1 MMKHRNVVLVLIL
14 LMFAVGC
21 VQSKQVEVAYKSDS
35 PGGILYKQ
43 NGDLCVIPVG
53 PVGFSVQAEEGN
65 TKKILLRQVDCD
77 DIAKGGRDWP
87 CYAGCVRVKIRA
99 NFDVKLGLKLDKTS
113 AVIKEWKGYFHRG
126 NIVDASGNWNE
137 IQICV
142 KAWKARLPMTAPGT
156 QPKVGEVT
164 VTVKPGV

>member
-1 MMKHRNVVLVLIL
+1 MMKHRNAVLVLIL

-21 VQSKQVEVAYKSDS
+21 GQSKQVEVAYKSDS

-53 PVGFSVQAEEGN
+53 HVGFSVQAEEGN
-65 TKKILLRQVDCD
+65 TKKILLRQVDCG
-77 DIAKGGRDWP
+77 DIGKGGGDWP
-87 CYAGCVRVKIRA
+87 CYAGCVKVKIRA
-99 NFDVKLGLKLDKTS
+99 NFDVKLGLKKRKTGD
-113 AVIKEWKGYFHRG
+113 VINNWKGYFSRS

-142 KAWKARLPMTAPGT
+142 DAWKALLPKNAPGT
-156 QPKVGEVT
+156 QAKVGEVT